1 MPLSHR
7 IERISEQLRE
17 EVSQILAT
25 DVADPGVGLVTV
37 SRVKVSPDL
46 SLARVYWTL
55 LGDAAERKR
64 TTKALQRA
72 APFVRH
78 VLATRLTLRRVP
90 EVTFHFDEGLA
101 AHARVEEILN
111 EIQQVEAARDGA
123 APTTATPDIAP
134 PDGAGASMTATPEI
148 AATDAALAP
157 GAPDHGAP
165 DPPHPAPRASHEP
178 DPA

>member
-7 IERISEQLRE
+7 IERIAEQFRE

-25 DVADPGVGLVTV
+25 EVVDPGVGLVTV
-37 SRVKVSPDL
+37 TRVKVTPDL

-78 VLATRLTLRRVP
+78 VLATRITLRRVP
-90 EVTFHFDEGLA
+90 EVVFQYDEGLA
-101 AHARVEEILN
+101 AHQRVEELLH
-111 EIQQVEAARDGA
+111 EIHEADAARAQDAPAADTVASGGGPA
-123 APTTATPDIAP
+123 AETPAPTP
-134 PDGAGASMTATPEI
+134 ASPADTH
-148 AATDAALAP
+148 D
-157 GAPDHGAP
+157 P
-165 DPPHPAPRASHEP
+165 DPTV
-178 DPA
+178 

>member
-111 EIQQVEAARDGA
+111 EIQQVEAARG
-123 APTTATPDIAP
+123 
-134 PDGAGASMTATPEI
+134 GAS
-148 AATDAALAP
+148 
-157 GAPDHGAP
+157 
-165 DPPHPAPRASHEP
+165 
-178 DPA
+178 

>member
-1 MPLSHR
+1 MPLTHR
-7 IERISEQLRE
+7 IERIAEQLRE

-25 DVADPGVGLVTV
+25 DIADPGVGLVTV

-55 LGDAAERKR
+55 FGDAAEKKR

-90 EVTFHFDEGLA
+90 EVAFHYDEGLA
-101 AHARVEEILN
+101 AHQRVEEILH
-111 EIQQVEAARDGA
+111 EIHEAEAARGETSGGATAPAADTTPGAVAATPA
-123 APTTATPDIAP
+123 APEAP
-134 PDGAGASMTATPEI
+134 AGAP
-148 AATDAALAP
+148 AAPADDA
-157 GAPDHGAP
+157 
-165 DPPHPAPRASHEP
+165 DPTR
-178 DPA
+178 